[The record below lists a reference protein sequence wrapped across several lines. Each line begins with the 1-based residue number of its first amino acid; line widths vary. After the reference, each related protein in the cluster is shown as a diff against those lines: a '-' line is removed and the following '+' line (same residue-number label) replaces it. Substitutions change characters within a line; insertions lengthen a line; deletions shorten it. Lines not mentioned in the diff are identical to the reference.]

1 MSILLKGTTIV
12 DNKSNLNFKIKDILI
27 EDGVIVDIADNI
39 KTKSNNITTLKNKN
53 LKIRNKYNN
62 K

>member
-27 EDGVIVDIADNI
+27 EDGVIVDIADNLSLI
-39 KTKSNNITTLKNKN
+39 HI
-53 LKIRNKYNN
+53 
-62 K
+62 